1 MIGRQ
6 LGLTKVVSMK
16 MHVKD
21 LYKDILNKIK
31 LVQEEVKD
39 GDFAKASK
47 GLTDQLDNFNK
58 EGKKIASYVPKIEVL
73 ERDLELLDQNNHDEE
88 LTGLSANIEKLV
100 ENSKHELKDKKQAQ
114 QKKEVE
120 SK

>member
-1 MIGRQ
+1 
-6 LGLTKVVSMK
+6 MK

-31 LVQEEVKD
+31 LVQEEVQD
-39 GDFAKASK
+39 GDYEKATAQ
-47 GLTDQLDNFNK
+47 LNVQLDNFNT

-73 ERDLELLDQNNHDEE
+73 ERDLELLDTSSHDEE
-88 LTGLSANIEKLV
+88 LAGLSANIDKLV
-100 ENSKHELKDKKQAQ
+100 QSGKHDLNNKKKAQ

-120 SK
+120 TK